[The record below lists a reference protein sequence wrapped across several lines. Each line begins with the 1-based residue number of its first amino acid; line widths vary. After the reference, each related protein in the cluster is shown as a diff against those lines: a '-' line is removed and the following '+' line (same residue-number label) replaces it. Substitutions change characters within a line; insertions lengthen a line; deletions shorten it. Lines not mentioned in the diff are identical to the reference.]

1 MPLPHGRPSA
11 LRSMVHELA
20 RWQLPLRMVFYG
32 ALATGL
38 AGCVAGLVI
47 GLFVYAPTAWFATFE
62 VGIPAAIMGSILG
75 LVAGTLIVAVQTI
88 RRRLFRW
95 AALVT
100 EFSAARTRNR
110 GPGAVRDGGM
120 TVRC

>member
-1 MPLPHGRPSA
+1 MPLPRRRPSA

-20 RWQLPLRMVFYG
+20 RWQLPLRMVVYG
-32 ALATGL
+32 ALVTGL

-62 VGIPAAIMGSILG
+62 VGIPAAIIGSILG
-75 LVAGTLIVAVQTI
+75 LVVGSLIVAVQTI

-95 AALVT
+95 APSCDRILSRKNA
-100 EFSAARTRNR
+100 EPRSWSRS
-110 GPGAVRDGGM
+110 
-120 TVRC
+120 